1 MTEYSKRIVVKIGSN
16 VLTRADGMLDV
27 TRLSSLVDQLAELR
41 RAGVELVVV
50 SSGAVASGR
59 GELRGLDGLGRLDQV
74 SARQLFSAVGQAKLI
89 NRYYDFFREHG
100 IHCGQVL
107 ATKENF
113 AERRHYL
120 NQKNCMDA
128 MLRHGVVPIVNEND
142 TVSITELMFTD
153 NDELSGLIAAMMN
166 ADKLLILSNIDGLF
180 TGNPSDPASQLI
192 ERLEAA
198 DDPTCFIS
206 SAKSSLGRGGMGSKC
221 RIARRVAAE
230 GIEVVLGNGKR
241 DGIIPALAAVGE
253 PSVPCTVF
261 VASEAAPSGLKKWIA
276 HSDSF
281 AKGSLYVNAG
291 AAEALMRGGASVLP
305 VGVERVEGDFEAED
319 IVTVCAPDGHVIAWG
334 RVTSGAAD
342 ACALAG
348 QSGAKPLIHADFL
361 YVDETIKFRDNEFDN

>member
-59 GELRGLDGLGRLDQV
+59 GELRGLDGLARLDQV
-74 SARQLFSAVGQAKLI
+74 SA
-89 NRYYDFFREHG
+89 
-100 IHCGQVL
+100 
-107 ATKENF
+107 
-113 AERRHYL
+113 RHYL

-166 ADKLLILSNIDGLF
+166 ADKLIILSNIDGLF

-241 DGIIPALAAVGE
+241 DGIIPALAAVGK

-334 RVTSGAAD
+334 RVTACATD

-361 YVDETIKFRDNEFDN
+361 YVDETIKFRDNELDN

>member
-1 MTEYSKRIVVKIGSN
+1 
-16 VLTRADGMLDV
+16 
-27 TRLSSLVDQLAELR
+27 
-41 RAGVELVVV
+41 
-50 SSGAVASGR
+50 
-59 GELRGLDGLGRLDQV
+59 
-74 SARQLFSAVGQAKLI
+74 
-89 NRYYDFFREHG
+89 
-100 IHCGQVL
+100 
-107 ATKENF
+107 
-113 AERRHYL
+113 
-120 NQKNCMDA
+120 
-128 MLRHGVVPIVNEND
+128 
-142 TVSITELMFTD
+142 
-153 NDELSGLIAAMMN
+153 
-166 ADKLLILSNIDGLF
+166 
-180 TGNPSDPASQLI
+180 
-192 ERLEAA
+192 
-198 DDPTCFIS
+198 
-206 SAKSSLGRGGMGSKC
+206 MGSKC

-334 RVTSGAAD
+334 RVTAGVAD

-361 YVDETIKFRDNEFDN
+361 YVDETIKFRDNELDN